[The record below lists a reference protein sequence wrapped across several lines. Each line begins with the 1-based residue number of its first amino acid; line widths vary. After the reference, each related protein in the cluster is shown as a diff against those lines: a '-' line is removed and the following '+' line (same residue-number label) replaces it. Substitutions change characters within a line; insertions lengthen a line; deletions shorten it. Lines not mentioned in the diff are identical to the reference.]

1 MVSNY
6 RDALSSGLRQPKKLP
21 IEDIE
26 GALQAVV
33 RTLNQV
39 RVHDRLLRAAGIQ
52 VDRAGVAVL
61 YRLFEE
67 DALRITDLAER
78 LAVDAPTVTRKVQ
91 QLEREELVV
100 RRPDPLD
107 RRVSRLSLTT
117 GGRRTIRQ
125 VMTARRAWLTRLLA
139 GWDAAE
145 QADFARYLG
154 AFAEALTLDLDTRE
168 ARGS

>member
-1 MVSNY
+1 MAPTPG
-6 RDALSSGLRQPKKLP
+6 RLP

-26 GALQAVV
+26 AALQAVV

-39 RVHDRLLRAAGIQ
+39 RVHDRLLRASGIR

-61 YRLFEE
+61 YRLFED

-91 QLEREELVV
+91 QLEREGLVV

-107 RRVSRLSLTT
+107 GRVSRLSLT
-117 GGRRTIRQ
+117 GEGQRTIRQ
-125 VMTARRAWLTRLLA
+125 VMTARREWLTRLLA
-139 GWDAAE
+139 GWDQAE
-145 QADFARYLG
+145 QEDFARHLG
-154 AFAEALTLDLDTRE
+154 SFAEALTHDLETKAADITDRTPNTDPH
-168 ARGS
+168 